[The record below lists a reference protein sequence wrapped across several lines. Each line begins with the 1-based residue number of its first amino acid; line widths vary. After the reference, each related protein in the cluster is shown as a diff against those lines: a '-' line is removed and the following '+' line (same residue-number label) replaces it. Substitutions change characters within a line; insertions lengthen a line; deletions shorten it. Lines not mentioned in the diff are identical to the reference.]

1 MLKTKPKSPLSD
13 RKEKLRQKIVK
24 SPYADDLSIMEFSR
38 VLMAIDT
45 AKTHDTLDAVA
56 KYWKEFTQSKGD

>member
-1 MLKTKPKSPLSD
+1 MLKTRKPLSD

-38 VLMAIDT
+38 VLMALDV
-45 AKTHDTLDAVA
+45 ARTHDELDAVA
-56 KYWKEFTQSKGD
+56 KYWKEFTQSKGE

>member
-1 MLKTKPKSPLSD
+1 MLKTRKPLSD

-38 VLMAIDT
+38 VLMALDV
-45 AKTHDTLDAVA
+45 ARTHDELDEVA
-56 KYWKEFTQSKGD
+56 KYWKEFTQSKGE

>member
-13 RKEKLRQKIVK
+13 RKEKLRHKIVK

-38 VLMAIDT
+38 VLMAIDVSR
-45 AKTHDTLDAVA
+45 THGELDEVA